1 MCCVNRLGL
10 GQTHHIQLVNSWP
23 QLGKLWQVCNPAA
36 RVERSFRSF
45 HGPLE
50 DDGQGGNSSSASK
63 FDYNDAA

>member
-1 MCCVNRLGL
+1 M
-10 GQTHHIQLVNSWP
+10 NSWP

-36 RVERSFRSF
+36 RVERSFESF